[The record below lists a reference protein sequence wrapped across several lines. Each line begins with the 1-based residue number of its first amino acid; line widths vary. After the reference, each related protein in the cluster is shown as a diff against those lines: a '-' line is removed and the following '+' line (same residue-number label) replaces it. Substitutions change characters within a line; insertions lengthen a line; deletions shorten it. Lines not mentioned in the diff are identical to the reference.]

1 MNLYKM
7 QFYIKGI
14 MSFDIQA
21 DSLHEALKIAIRKIV
36 DDSLKR
42 EIDEV
47 LDYDLIRYVSEN
59 D

>member
-1 MNLYKM
+1 MN
-7 QFYIKGI
+7 
-14 MSFDIQA
+14 FDIQA
-21 DSLHEALKIAIRKIV
+21 DSFHEALKIAIRKIV

-47 LDYDLIRYVSEN
+47 LDYDLIRYVSKN

>member
-14 MSFDIQA
+14 MNFDIQA
-21 DSLHEALKIAIRKIV
+21 DSFREALKIAIRKIV

-47 LDYDLIRYVSEN
+47 LDYDLIRYVSKN

>member
-14 MSFDIQA
+14 MNFDIQA
-21 DSLHEALKIAIRKIV
+21 DSFHEALKIAIRKIV

-47 LDYDLIRYVSEN
+47 LDYDLIRYVSKN